1 MLGVSSAVVAQ
12 ATAAVGGQLQS
23 RAVSGQCGFNHL
35 YLRLYSI
42 NREKEAAAF
51 EQVQ

>member
-23 RAVSGQCGFNHL
+23 RAVSGQCGFIACIL
-35 YLRLYSI
+35 GCIQSI
-42 NREKEAAAF
+42 R
-51 EQVQ
+51 

>member
-1 MLGVSSAVVAQ
+1 MLGVSSAVVAE

-23 RAVSGQCGFNHL
+23 RAVSGPVWIHHL

-42 NREKEAAAF
+42 NRVKEAAVTV
-51 EQVQ
+51 EH